1 MDEGTSVWRLS
12 TVASGTE
19 SEWSETETCPYQTP
33 SAQSKGSHPVRD
45 HIKLLE
51 QVLHSF
57 RSSVAEVVD
66 SQQDKNPEK
75 DEGEPV
81 LFPTS
86 RMKPV
91 TSQIDAAIDVRGSN
105 PV

>member
-1 MDEGTSVWRLS
+1 M
-12 TVASGTE
+12 
-19 SEWSETETCPYQTP
+19 ETETCPYQTP
-33 SAQSKGSHPVRD
+33 SAQSKGRHPVRD

-51 QVLHSF
+51 EVDLTPSGHQLHSRCGF
-57 RSSVAEVVD
+57 TTRQKPRE
-66 SQQDKNPEK
+66 N
-75 DEGEPV
+75 EGEPI

-105 PV
+105 LV

>member
-1 MDEGTSVWRLS
+1 M
-12 TVASGTE
+12 
-19 SEWSETETCPYQTP
+19 
-33 SAQSKGSHPVRD
+33 RD

-51 QVLHSF
+51 EVLHSF

-66 SQQDKNPEK
+66 LQQDKNPEK

-86 RMKPV
+86 PMKPV